1 MKAWI
6 TEQPDNNILETWEK
20 WCTDNAPVHFF
31 QHPAFAK
38 LVIGSGVYQHGLA
51 VALEDGQSWSAVLSY
66 VILHEHG
73 RAFRRLTTRTLVY
86 GGPVFA
92 TDLSEN
98 EKSTAVATLLNSLN
112 SHLKNR
118 CLYIQFRN
126 FSDHTPFE
134 KIFASFGYRFTDR
147 LNLLKPIEDPAQAFQ
162 ALSASRRRQVRLSR
176 ANGLIVRPAQS
187 LEEIDLFYAMLQE
200 LYRDKVRKPLPPPE
214 LFRQFFLLS
223 QNRPCG
229 RMLIAEYQ
237 GRLAGGIV
245 APLTPGGSIFEWYV
259 CGLDKAYRPL
269 GIYPSVALTWA
280 AMEAGIEAGCHT
292 FDFMGMGVPYKPY
305 GVRDFKARFGGNW
318 VNHGRW
324 MRINHPLSYRLVE
337 IAYNLMRRLKKV

>member
-98 EKSTAVATLLNSLN
+98 EKSAAVATLLNSLN

-162 ALSASRRRQVRLSR
+162 ALRIEV
-176 ANGLIVRPAQS
+176 NGEMEALGEMLQRS
-187 LEEIDLFYAMLQE
+187 LEML
-200 LYRDKVRKPLPPPE
+200 KPG
-214 LFRQFFLLS
+214 
-223 QNRPCG
+223 G
-229 RMLIAEYQ
+229 RMSVISYHSLEDRMVKNFFRSGNFEGKLVKDFY
-237 GRLAGGIV
+237 GNVETPFELVNRKVIV
-245 APLTPGGSIFEWYV
+245 
-259 CGLDKAYRPL
+259 
-269 GIYPSVALTWA
+269 PS
-280 AMEAGIEAGCHT
+280 EEEQ
-292 FDFMGMGVPYKPY
+292 
-305 GVRDFKARFGGNW
+305 
-318 VNHGRW
+318 
-324 MRINHPLSYRLVE
+324 RINPRSRSAKLRIAKKLGAESQSY
-337 IAYNLMRRLKKV
+337 KK